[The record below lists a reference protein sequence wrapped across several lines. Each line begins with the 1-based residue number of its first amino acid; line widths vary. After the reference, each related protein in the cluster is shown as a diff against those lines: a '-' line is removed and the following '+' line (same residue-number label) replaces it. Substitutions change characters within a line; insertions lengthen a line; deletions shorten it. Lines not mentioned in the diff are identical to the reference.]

1 MSRLFIVHRT
11 SVDADDSQLP
21 REPHE
26 DFPWKKSVHRNAAAE
41 IVYKEAGNVIEWALG
56 HGLTLEL
63 DFMYDYLHHKCN
75 IVVFARN
82 VDPQTKMMLELSKPD
97 PVPSHG

>member
-11 SVDADDSQLP
+11 SVDADDSKLP
-21 REPHE
+21 REPR
-26 DFPWKKSVHRNAAAE
+26 DGFFNQAAAE

-75 IVVFARN
+75 IVVFVKN